1 MVDIFI
7 AIFLILDFVI
17 SIWNSYAAG
26 FSLGL
31 LKISKGPGWFRT
43 FAVLGLA
50 MGLLGEAYVIAIF
63 LALITNAY
71 DLISADAVALLLAYN
86 YLIIGGLII
95 VLGIGMSAESVYVAA
110 KRPGVWNVG
119 TSVYNVFASVWNVFF
134 YIRNFGVA
142 MNIIKSEEREG
153 RGQGVVLILA
163 ITAVIIAVLLSYIAY
178 HFGRAYASGEYSGRV
193 KEEEL

>member
-63 LALITNAY
+63 LALS
-71 DLISADAVALLLAYN
+71 DGQSAPVTVVLELTIFQLGSALARTLFVPAMASQAMIVPALLVLACRD
-86 YLIIGGLII
+86 
-95 VLGIGMSAESVYVAA
+95 AA
-110 KRPGVWNVG
+110 
-119 TSVYNVFASVWNVFF
+119 
-134 YIRNFGVA
+134 
-142 MNIIKSEEREG
+142 
-153 RGQGVVLILA
+153 GQ
-163 ITAVIIAVLLSYIAY
+163 
-178 HFGRAYASGEYSGRV
+178 
-193 KEEEL
+193 